1 MAAPGNIPSE
11 PTRIELPPENL
22 ENTTAIMIAPQRYDS
37 VVGTS
42 PPIVPRPDSPSDE
55 LEWIEEEE
63 RKARERM
70 QALQDLRSLREAEAR
85 MQSEQKRLRED
96 EKRLTEG

>member
-1 MAAPGNIPSE
+1 M
-11 PTRIELPPENL
+11 T
-22 ENTTAIMIAPQRYDS
+22 APQRYDS
-37 VVGTS
+37 VVGAS
-42 PPIVPRPDSPSDE
+42 PRTVPRPDSPSDE

-85 MQSEQKRLRED
+85 MESEQNRLREN